1 MSAIALIHEARGHT
15 RQSQYVEVCVSCVQ
29 LFAAGDRVGCRD
41 HINAMAIN
49 RRGNPK
55 NCTMVKQEME
65 NSSRDGANYRSQGQ
79 RALLP
84 HHVSSMVGII
94 YFNVESLVAKNDL
107 KHFQFAVM
115 VLFQVL
121 MGFRFDDIAG
131 LTIASFEQVA
141 HLNQF
146 NDEGFPRYE

>member
-1 MSAIALIHEARGHT
+1 MIVNKWRNVT
-15 RQSQYVEVCVSCVQ
+15 QCY
-29 LFAAGDRVGCRD
+29 
-41 HINAMAIN
+41 AMAIN

-121 MGFRFDDIAG
+121 MGFRFGALITLAACKDYKIGDLNSA
-131 LTIASFEQVA
+131 TIDF
-141 HLNQF
+141 
-146 NDEGFPRYE
+146 GFRSLANAYSYRA